1 MCLEV
6 KEKVDLGE
14 GMNFEE
20 IIRRYKK
27 VQEELTVL
35 KNKSVSLEK
44 QMSQFPSELLEKS
57 EQELLSICEEKLREL
72 EDSSESAQEIF
83 EKIESLRTSYGF

>member
-1 MCLEV
+1 M
-6 KEKVDLGE
+6 D
-14 GMNFEE
+14 FEE
-20 IIRRYKK
+20 IIRHYKK